1 MILHQWGPCV
11 PYFSTDTDT
20 DTVTHTYMSPDTDTE
35 IWGANMK
42 WINKNEVR
50 SSLTQAQAQTLTLS
64 LTLILTIALTLT
76 LWFSVSQGGD
86 RKPIK
91 PTAKD
96 KCPVCG
102 MFVAKYPDFLAE
114 ILFKDGSSAFFDGT
128 KDMFKY
134 YLNLKKYQPSKKIS
148 DIDSIYVTDYYQL
161 TLIDGSPAY
170 YVLGSD
176 IYGPMGRELIPFEK
190 EADAK
195 EFMKDHQ
202 GKSVLRLKEIDEKVI
217 KTLD

>member
-1 MILHQWGPCV
+1 ML
-11 PYFSTDTDT
+11 
-20 DTVTHTYMSPDTDTE
+20 
-35 IWGANMK
+35 GARIK
-42 WINKNEVR
+42 H
-50 SSLTQAQAQTLTLS
+50 LS
-64 LTLILTIALTLT
+64 IVISLILLVLSASTA
-76 LWFSVSQGGD
+76 GE

-91 PTAKD
+91 PTPKD

-114 ILFKDGSSAFFDGT
+114 ILFKDGSYAFFDGT

-134 YLNLKKYQPSKKIS
+134 YFNLKKYQPSKNLS
-148 DIDSIYVTDYYQL
+148 DIDTIYITNYYNL
-161 TLIDGSPAY
+161 TLIDGLPAH

-195 EFMKDHQ
+195 EFMKDHK
-202 GKSVLRLKEIDEKVI
+202 GKMILRFREITYEVVRN
-217 KTLD
+217 LD

>member
-1 MILHQWGPCV
+1 MLGVLMKHLSVTILV
-11 PYFSTDTDT
+11 ILL
-20 DTVTHTYMSPDTDTE
+20 VTSF
-35 IWGANMK
+35 A
-42 WINKNEVR
+42 
-50 SSLTQAQAQTLTLS
+50 LS
-64 LTLILTIALTLT
+64 
-76 LWFSVSQGGD
+76 GE

-91 PTAKD
+91 PSPKD

-102 MFVAKYPDFLAE
+102 MFVAKYPDFIAE

-134 YLNLKKYQPSKKIS
+134 YFNLKKYHSSKNLS
-148 DIDSIYVTDYYQL
+148 DIDSIYVTSYYDL
-161 TLIDGSPAY
+161 TFIDGLRAY

-190 EADAK
+190 EAEAK
-195 EFMKDHQ
+195 DFMKDHQ
-202 GKSVLRLKEIDEKVI
+202 GKSILRFKEVNYELI